1 MKRFRLLTVI
11 AFLSLLLGVL
21 GLACKKE
28 EGPVAKDPPKKRRI
42 PVEDEPA
49 VDPIDPHRIEQAMKT
64 FVEPDPPPEMAEK
77 PVHPDKD
84 TKANSPKV
92 NAENEEDD
100 EEDVDDEEQ
109 TATMTKKPS
118 SPSMKHTH

>member
-28 EGPVAKDPPKKRRI
+28 EGPVAKDPPKKRRV
-42 PVEDEPA
+42 PVEEEPA

-64 FVEPDPPPEMAEK
+64 FVEPDPPEMAEE
-77 PVHPDKD
+77 PVNTNNH
-84 TKANSPKV
+84 TKANSPKI
-92 NAENEEDD
+92 NTENEED
-100 EEDVDDEEQ
+100 EEDNDDQ
-109 TATMTKKPS
+109 TATMTKKPPS
-118 SPSMKHTH
+118 SRMKHNH